1 MCIWLILFSFFKL
14 SQITRLAWANNSFY
28 WLWRTWVGDLAH
40 IAFCRSSLWTH
51 KSQDEP
57 RLDYASKCKIWPKL
71 FLLAYFF
78 PLSKYQTRDSWSFS
92 RKNKEDPYL
101 VSFGRLL
108 KLQEVNNHC
117 SKWCSKVEIERWTHS
132 GQNSSWIPNLQNTYF
147 PLCLSLYLQEWQI
160 AAPVHNLD
168 DKNLIPM
175 TPGDKASRGFC
186 RF

>member
-14 SQITRLAWANNSFY
+14 FSQITRLAWANNSFY

-78 PLSKYQTRDSWSFS
+78 LPPSTKREIAEVFLGRTKKIRILSHLDVYSNCK
-92 RKNKEDPYL
+92 
-101 VSFGRLL
+101 RLTTIAANDA
-108 KLQEVNNHC
+108 Q
-117 SKWCSKVEIERWTHS
+117 KWRWTHS
-132 GQNSSWIPNLQNTYF
+132 GQNSSWTPKVLGNTYF
-147 PLCLSLYLQEWQI
+147 PICK
-160 AAPVHNLD
+160 N
-168 DKNLIPM
+168 DKLPHRSII
-175 TPGDKASRGFC
+175 
-186 RF
+186 